1 MKNITEQMEYW
12 AGEFGEEYTD
22 RNPQTPE
29 EMDAAYMS
37 NYGVSR
43 TEMNSEFLGPL
54 PRSIKILEVGSNVGA
69 QLLCLQKM
77 GFENLY
83 GIEIN
88 QRAIEITKS
97 RTRNINTIHGSG
109 FDLPFKDGYF
119 DLVFTSGVLIHISPS
134 DSGRIMDEIYRCTKK
149 NIWGFEYFA
158 EEYMEVAYRGKTNLL
173 WKANFSKLYME
184 RFKDLALVKERRYN
198 YLNSNNTNSMF
209 LLAKTVRE

>member
-12 AGEFGEEYTD
+12 AGESGSEYTE

-29 EMDAAYMS
+29 EMDAAYMD
-37 NYGVSR
+37 NYGISR
-43 TEMNSEFLGPL
+43 TEMNLEFLGLL
-54 PRSIKILEVGSNVGA
+54 PRSIKILEVGSNMGT

-88 QRAIEITKS
+88 QHAIELARS
-97 RTRNINTIHGSG
+97 RTRNINIIHGSG

-134 DSGRIMDEIYRCTKK
+134 DSSRIMDEIYRCTKK
-149 NIWGFEYFA
+149 YIWGFEYFA
-158 EEYMEVAYRGKTNLL
+158 EEYTEVAYRGKTNLL
-173 WKANFSKLYME
+173 WKTNFSKLYAE
-184 RFKDLALVKERRYN
+184 RFKDLVLIKERRFN

-209 LLAKTVRE
+209 LLAKTPRE